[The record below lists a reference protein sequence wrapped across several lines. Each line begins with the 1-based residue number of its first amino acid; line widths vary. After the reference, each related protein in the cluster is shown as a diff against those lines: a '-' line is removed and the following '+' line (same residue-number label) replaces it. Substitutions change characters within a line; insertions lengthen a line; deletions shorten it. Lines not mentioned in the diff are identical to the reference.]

1 MNNATWEFEKKLN
14 YEFKDKSLLEM
25 ALTHSSYHYVIKENK
40 ALHNNE
46 RLEFLGDA
54 FLDAIISEELY
65 ARLPDV
71 EEGTLTKM
79 RAKIVC
85 EETLAV
91 CGAKIEVGNFL
102 KLGRGEEKSGGRRRE
117 SIIADAV
124 EAIIG
129 AMFLDGGYDCAK
141 KFVLSLFGQ
150 AVEEALSGKL
160 HTDYKSE
167 MQERVQG
174 SSQKPL
180 KYRVTG
186 TTGPDHDKVF
196 YVDLFLGDEVI
207 GRGRGKSKKEAERNA
222 EKEAL
227 ERSDKFVF

>member
-1 MNNATWEFEKKLN
+1 
-14 YEFKDKSLLEM
+14 M

-186 TTGPDHDKVF
+186 TTGPDHDKYFEAQVKCNGKI
-196 YVDLFLGDEVI
+196 LAQGK
-207 GRGRGKSKKEAERNA
+207 GKSKKEAHMHA
-222 EKEAL
+222 AKKAL
-227 ERSDKFVF
+227 ENL

>member
-124 EAIIG
+124 EA
-129 AMFLDGGYDCAK
+129 
-141 KFVLSLFGQ
+141 
-150 AVEEALSGKL
+150 
-160 HTDYKSE
+160 
-167 MQERVQG
+167 
-174 SSQKPL
+174 
-180 KYRVTG
+180 
-186 TTGPDHDKVF
+186 
-196 YVDLFLGDEVI
+196 
-207 GRGRGKSKKEAERNA
+207 
-222 EKEAL
+222 
-227 ERSDKFVF
+227 